1 MAIDKKGMS
10 KRHVDDK
17 RTRISRGEAPR
28 GYYDDYDNQGMDYDR
43 FDGEYSG
50 VQDVAYGGNSYENKQ
65 PRDNGRVNKNSRY
78 NNKVLHGKEYYGEY
92 EGDSTGYYTEQYD
105 AIANSA
111 KQAKKKGTKWV
122 GIVAS
127 VFFSLTAISIIGAGG
142 YYYFTQYS
150 PPEIKTPEEY
160 TGRRALDTFL
170 KALKGYNK
178 SDILKSL
185 SADISYLNQEEDY
198 ANANEIEID
207 FIKTVC
213 DTVSFTYP
221 EAPKVNKRGE
231 MVDKVTGEVQTK
243 MSDMT
248 DGEATLVTYIDYDAI
263 LENIREDDEEKARIL
278 KGVKTAGISKK
289 SLTYKEEMT
298 DYFMQ
303 YIMNLETIPVKT
315 EEVRIPLVASKAE
328 DGYSTYKVQDDI
340 LIDNLLFGSDS
351 FHRLMDYFGR
361 IASNYKTKVT
371 KTVEKEKEV
380 EVENPEYAKW
390 VQQVQSQ
397 QAMDAQ
403 TGVVS
408 VYPELQMDA
417 AGNIV
422 LGEDGQPIIL
432 RTVCL
437 QVDGNGN
444 LVLDANGNTIEVPE
458 PSPTIKEKK
467 TTKHKVTVKNTKKY
481 KSESV
486 IPYTWIGAYYL
497 QNVYKDGVNV
507 QPQSGD
513 GTFERPAA
521 KGTSIITK
529 AYYGKGK
536 DRKAYDIK
544 VTLTGMWEG
553 DDAIEYLEGFS
564 EKNRGFRT
572 DSSLKLVCFE
582 YEVKNLSNKTIVVSD
597 NMVLADMN
605 ANQSPRTGTVFGLTS
620 KVELK
625 KGQAKTIQTWA
636 TSTELDRKYLI
647 WGKNFNRK
655 FPVVWFDV
663 LAYDTRSEGSQTP
676 QLDDSAAEN
685 VDSTGEGVEGT
696 STPQVN
702 AEGVNQGTGS

>member
-10 KRHVDDK
+10 KRHVSDK
-17 RTRISRGEAPR
+17 KERISRGEAPK
-28 GYYDDYDNQGMDYDR
+28 GYYDENMPYDNQGMDYGR

-50 VQDVAYGGNSYENKQ
+50 VQDVAYGGNSYNRKQ

-78 NNKVLHGKEYYGEY
+78 NDKVLHGGEYYGNY
-92 EGDSTGYYTEQYD
+92 EGDSTGYYTEQYE
-105 AIANSA
+105 AIADSA
-111 KQAKKKGTKWV
+111 KKAKKKGTKWV

-127 VFFSLTAISIIGAGG
+127 VFFALTAVSIAGYGG

-160 TGRRALDTFL
+160 TGRKALDTFL
-170 KALKGYNK
+170 IALKDYNK
-178 SDILKSL
+178 KDLLNAISSDV
-185 SADISYLNQEEDY
+185 SYINQEEDY
-198 ANANEIEID
+198 ANANETEIE

-213 DTVSFTYP
+213 NTVSFTYP

-231 MVDKVTGEVQTK
+231 MVDKLTGEVQTK

-263 LENIREDDEEKARIL
+263 LENIRDDSEERARIL
-278 KGVKTAGISKK
+278 KGVKAAEISKK

-303 YIMNLETIPVKT
+303 YIMSLEKIPVKT
-315 EEVRIPLVASKAE
+315 EEVRIPLVATKAE
-328 DGYSTYKVQDDI
+328 DGYKTYMVQDDI
-340 LIDNLLFGSDS
+340 LFDNMLFGSDS

-361 IASNYKTKVT
+361 VASNYKTKIQ

-380 EVENPEYAKW
+380 EVENPEYVKW

-403 TGVVS
+403 TGVTS

-417 AGNIV
+417 AGNVV

-437 QVDGNGN
+437 QVDGAGN
-444 LVLDANGNTIEVPE
+444 LVLDANGNTVEVPE
-458 PSPTIKEKK
+458 PAPTVKKKETVKK
-467 TTKHKVTVKNTKKY
+467 KVTVKNTKKY

-497 QNVYKDGVNV
+497 QNVYKDGINI
-507 QPQSGD
+507 QPRSGD

-521 KGTSIITK
+521 KGTSILTK
-529 AYYGKGK
+529 AYYGRGK
-536 DRKAYDIK
+536 ERKAYDIK

-582 YEVKNLSNKTIVVSD
+582 YEVQNLSNKTIVVSD

-620 KVELK
+620 KVKLK
-625 KGQAKTIQTWA
+625 KGQKKTIQTWA

-647 WGKNFNRK
+647 WGKNFKRK
-655 FPVVWFDV
+655 YPVVWFDV
-663 LAYDTRSEGSQTP
+663 LAYDTGSEGSQTP

-685 VDSTGEGVEGT
+685 VDGTGEGVPTTDT
-696 STPQVN
+696 S
-702 AEGVNQGTGS
+702 QGTGS